1 MIQKK
6 GYWVIRLG
14 DSAMEELPKRPLLLD
29 LTRTPHNDWLH
40 PYILHQARMLLGT
53 NSGPSWMAQIFGT
66 PVLMTN
72 TTSLAR
78 STLSGSKN
86 SLYIPKWVYINDQRM
101 TLRSLLQH
109 TEGYSELDNEAL
121 SERNITLVENSPEEI
136 LSATLEMF
144 ELIETGRTVE
154 PHYGELIDSI
164 RNQASSISFGKFA
177 NSVLRMNEWFLD

>member
-1 MIQKK
+1 
-6 GYWVIRLG
+6 
-14 DSAMEELPKRPLLLD
+14 
-29 LTRTPHNDWLH
+29 
-40 PYILHQARMLLGT
+40 
-53 NSGPSWMAQIFGT
+53 
-66 PVLMTN
+66 
-72 TTSLAR
+72 
-78 STLSGSKN
+78 
-86 SLYIPKWVYINDQRM
+86 M
-101 TLRSLLQH
+101 TLPSLLQH